1 MLKRVFAFAL
11 FLLLPSLSLAESA
24 CEGAEGLYLVVDKSH
39 SMAQD
44 ELLSKIKQSI
54 SENIGSLTSTVSLTI
69 IGFDT
74 VPLIVLPATTMD
86 EQGKTLAASRIQNLF
101 PMGRGEILPALGLVR
116 QRIKTASLSCNR
128 VVIISDWRLTTPLEL
143 MIPEVQSLKTLG
155 AEVSAI
161 ALGTDGNFAVGK
173 KLTLEGN
180 GKFFHVMS
188 ASQLSK
194 ALGQIFASK

>member
-1 MLKRVFAFAL
+1 
-11 FLLLPSLSLAESA
+11 
-24 CEGAEGLYLVVDKSH
+24 
-39 SMAQD
+39 
-44 ELLSKIKQSI
+44 
-54 SENIGSLTSTVSLTI
+54 
-69 IGFDT
+69 
-74 VPLIVLPATTMD
+74 
-86 EQGKTLAASRIQNLF
+86 
-101 PMGRGEILPALGLVR
+101 
-116 QRIKTASLSCNR
+116 
-128 VVIISDWRLTTPLEL
+128 

-180 GKFFHVMS
+180 GKFFHVAS